1 MDRYILSYEGR
12 EYSFSTDCEMKKYL
26 KENGIE
32 KKLNEY
38 NSNNDN
44 MMMVYNYVGKVAIIK
59 IIKKY

>member
-1 MDRYILSYEGR
+1 MDRYILSYKGR

-32 KKLNEY
+32 KKLG
-38 NSNNDN
+38 NNI
-44 MMMVYNYVGKVAIIK
+44 MMCCNYRYTEKTCTIK

>member
-38 NSNNDN
+38 NSNI
-44 MMMVYNYVGKVAIIK
+44 MMVYNYVGKVATIK
-59 IIKKY
+59 LIKKY

>member
-12 EYSFSTDCEMKKYL
+12 EYSFSTDNEMKKYL

-38 NSNNDN
+38 NSN
-44 MMMVYNYVGKVAIIK
+44 MMVVYNYVGKVATIK
-59 IIKKY
+59 LIKKY

>member
-12 EYSFSTDCEMKKYL
+12 EYSFGTDNEMKKYL

-38 NSNNDN
+38 NSN
-44 MMMVYNYVGKVAIIK
+44 MMMVYNYVGKVATIK
-59 IIKKY
+59 LIKKY

>member
-12 EYSFSTDCEMKKYL
+12 EYSFNTDNEMKKYL

-38 NSNNDN
+38 NSN
-44 MMMVYNYVGKVAIIK
+44 MMMVYNYVGKVATIK
-59 IIKKY
+59 LIKKY

>member
-12 EYSFSTDCEMKKYL
+12 EYSFGTDNEMKKYL

-38 NSNNDN
+38 NGNI
-44 MMMVYNYVGKVAIIK
+44 MVVYNYVGKVATIK
-59 IIKKY
+59 LIKKY